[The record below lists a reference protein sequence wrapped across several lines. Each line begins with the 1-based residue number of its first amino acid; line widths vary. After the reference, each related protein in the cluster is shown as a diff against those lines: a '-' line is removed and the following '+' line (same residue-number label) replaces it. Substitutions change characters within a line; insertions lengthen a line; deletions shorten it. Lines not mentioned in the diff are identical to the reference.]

1 MALETSGEII
11 VAVDRATAFAI
22 VRDPVRLARCIP
34 GCKDLH
40 EIGPDHYTAVLT
52 SRVGFM
58 TVSFKVNV
66 AVTKIE
72 APETLEATITGDAVG
87 LSGHVVASARLNLAE
102 TADRHT
108 TVRYATEVGL
118 TGKLGSLGQ
127 PVLRATSAKMAREF
141 GDNLKAE
148 IERGPQPPPGLRPPG
163 MESSA

>member
-11 VAVDRATAFAI
+11 VAVDRPTAFAI

-40 EIGPDHYTAVLT
+40 GSGPEHYTAVLT

-72 APETLEATITGDAVG
+72 APETIEATITGDAVG
-87 LSGHVVASARLNLAE
+87 LSGHVVATARLNLDE
-102 TADRHT
+102 TGDRQT
-108 TVRYATEVGL
+108 TIRYTTEVGL

-127 PVLRATSAKMAREF
+127 PVLRATSAKVAREF
-141 GDNLKAE
+141 GDKLKAE
-148 IERGPQPPPGLRPPG
+148 IERGLL
-163 MESSA
+163 ESPA